1 MSTKPFTKTDEQI
14 EKIVHEV
21 IGAAIE
27 VHKALG
33 PGLLEKH
40 YEEAMCIELELRGI
54 RFERQKQVLLKFKD
68 RPIGKGVIDLFV
80 EGRLVVE
87 LKAKANVPD
96 IEFAIARSYVRIVK
110 EPLGLLL
117 NFHVPAMNDKNA
129 IRRVI
134 AGV

>member
-1 MSTKPFTKTDEQI
+1 MSGKPFTKTDEEI
-14 EKIVHEV
+14 ERIVHEV

-27 VHKALG
+27 VHKNLG
-33 PGLLEKH
+33 PGLLERH
-40 YEEAMCIELELRGI
+40 YEEALCIELDLRGLKY
-54 RFERQKQVLLKFKD
+54 ERQKPVHLQYKD

-87 LKAKANVPD
+87 LKAKSGVS
-96 IEFAIARSYVRIVK
+96 ELELAIARSYVRIVK

-129 IRRVI
+129 IRRII
-134 AGV
+134 AGI